1 MSNGT
6 ELSSLSESL
15 ATSLCKE
22 FIKDNSKLTEQQCV
36 LTGLYTE
43 QLGAGSCEGSRDECV
58 EELSVDCEADASVN
72 ELAECDATVGE
83 LGSASAIG
91 LRCSKRPSLGSPAK
105 AISRARESWR
115 IRVPESCAVLA
126 EKCPDE
132 FGEEEA
138 FASKSIRRFAARARK
153 WNHARGLALDERAKL
168 PVRNAPSCA
177 IQPADVRLWKDCV
190 SLSSASACHA
200 STSSQRVYL
209 VPEPAWGR

>member
-1 MSNGT
+1 MTRISRLFLLSALTLASGAIGCGNDGDGDGVSNGT
-6 ELSSLSESL
+6 KLSSLSESE

-43 QLGAGSCEGSRDECV
+43 QLGAGSCEESRDECV

-83 LGSASAIG
+83 LRKCQRDQTALFEKAFAG
-91 LRCSKRPSLGSPAK
+91 LSC
-105 AISRARESWR
+105 ESDLESFEN
-115 IRVPESCAVLA
+115 VGESEFPESCAVLA

-153 WNHARGLALDERAKL
+153 
-168 PVRNAPSCA
+168 
-177 IQPADVRLWKDCV
+177 
-190 SLSSASACHA
+190 
-200 STSSQRVYL
+200 
-209 VPEPAWGR
+209 